1 MAPIINA
8 KISNVIIFFIGNC
21 LFVTKKAQLRTIKP
35 YAVRYKIVSATWI
48 AGKNGPIIIIKKTI
62 NDRKLFIE
70 KALSKAVCK

>member
-21 LFVTKKAQLRTIKP
+21 LFVTKKAQLRTTKP
-35 YAVRYKIVSATWI
+35 YVVRNKIASDIGIRA
-48 AGKNGPIIIIKKTI
+48 KNGPIIIIKKTI

-70 KALSKAVCK
+70 IALSKAV